1 MFDLNSLLGKAPI
14 SNIARK
20 GFYETVYFCRRTHS
34 PTVVLLRLVDYL
46 MSD

>member
-20 GFYETVYFCRRTHS
+20 GLFRF
-34 PTVVLLRLVDYL
+34 LRNSLFL
-46 MSD
+46 QKNT